1 LILIGSSLG
10 VLAIAVA
17 LVLGSLRESIV
28 FFNSPTDIAE
38 NKTAP
43 GKRVRLGGLVKTGSV
58 ERGDNLQIHFK
69 VTDGNKDIPVNYRGI
84 VPDLFREG
92 QGVIAEGHIEPG
104 GTFVADT
111 VLAKHDENYMPREVV
126 EALKKQ
132 GHWQETAAPNPARL
146 RQSAK

>member
-1 LILIGSSLG
+1 MTRKQRRLILIGSSLG

-104 GTFVADT
+104 GTFVAE
-111 VLAKHDENYMPREVV
+111 K
-126 EALKKQ
+126 
-132 GHWQETAAPNPARL
+132 
-146 RQSAK
+146 